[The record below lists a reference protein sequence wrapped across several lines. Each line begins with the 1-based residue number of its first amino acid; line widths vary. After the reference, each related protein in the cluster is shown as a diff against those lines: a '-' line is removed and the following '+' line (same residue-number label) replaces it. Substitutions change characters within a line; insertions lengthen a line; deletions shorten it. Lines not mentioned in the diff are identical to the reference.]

1 MLGPDAFAPAK
12 GGKVFRARAKRQE
25 AKYLALCVI
34 SRHNVGNPLQ
44 IRLKRMAQFARV
56 KVAALDVNPFQ
67 VDSDS

>member
-1 MLGPDAFAPAK
+1 MLSSNPAFPAK
-12 GGKVFRARAKRQE
+12 FGEAFRKRAKRQE

-56 KVAALDVNPFQ
+56 KVAALDVNTFQ